1 MQTAKARSLP
11 PFPESRSGPL
21 QLSQEL
27 AARAI
32 SLRPATEADLPY
44 LCGLFASTRADEMSR
59 VPWPQAAKRV
69 FLEDQFA
76 LQHQH
81 YLAYYA
87 DADFLMIER
96 GGTTIGRYYLRRTE
110 PDYLIVDISLDPEV
124 QGLGIGSAL
133 IEWTQS
139 DAQRRGCGV
148 SLSVMTDNTAARRLY
163 ARLSFDA
170 AGQADSGYERMRWAP
185 NAASVS

>member
-1 MQTAKARSLP
+1 MQAAKARSLP
-11 PFPESRSGPL
+11 PFPDGRTGHL

-44 LCGLFASTRADEMSR
+44 LRDLFASTRADEMSR
-59 VPWPQAAKRV
+59 VPWPQAAKKT
-69 FLEDQFA
+69 FLDDQFA

-96 GGTTIGRYYLRRTE
+96 GGIAVGRYYLRRAE
-110 PDYLIVDISLDPEV
+110 PDYLIVDISLEPDA
-124 QGLGIGSAL
+124 QGLGIGSGL

-139 DAQRRGCGV
+139 DAQRRGCGIG
-148 SLSVMTDNTAARRLY
+148 LSVMTDNVAARRLY
-163 ARLSFDA
+163 DSLGFGLS
-170 AGQADSGYERMRWAP
+170 GQADGYERMRWAP
-185 NAASVS
+185 RIS